1 MAVRNYQRAGNT
13 IVKRAPA
20 KGSVAFAMGEILM
33 INISGYVIRGTATT
47 GLLPFGVC
55 ANPLDT
61 TGAADGD
68 LQVQGEYGG
77 YYVEVDN
84 STGADA
90 ILATDQNLPVYT
102 LDANSVSRLSAGK
115 SKLGI
120 FKGFSASGRVR
131 VYIEPN

>member
-1 MAVRNYQRAGNT
+1 MAVRNYQRAGDT

-20 KGSVAFAMGEILM
+20 KGSVTFAMGEILM
-33 INISGYVIRGTATT
+33 INTSGYVVRGTTAT

-61 TGAADGD
+61 TGASDGD
-68 LQVQGEYGG
+68 LKVQGEYGG

-90 ILATDQNLPVYT
+90 VLATDENLPVYT
-102 LDANSVSRLSAGK
+102 LDANAVSRLSAGK

-131 VYIEPN
+131 VLIAPN

>member
-1 MAVRNYQRAGNT
+1 MAVRNYQRAGDT

-20 KGSVAFAMGEILM
+20 KGSVTFAMGEILM
-33 INISGYVIRGTATT
+33 FNASGYVIRGTATT
-47 GLLPFGVC
+47 GLIPFGVC

-61 TGAADGD
+61 TGASDGD
-68 LQVQGEYGG
+68 LQVQAEYGG

-90 ILATDQNLPVYT
+90 VLATDQNLPVYV
-102 LDANSVSRLSAGK
+102 LDANAVSRLSAGK

-131 VYIEPN
+131 VLIAPN